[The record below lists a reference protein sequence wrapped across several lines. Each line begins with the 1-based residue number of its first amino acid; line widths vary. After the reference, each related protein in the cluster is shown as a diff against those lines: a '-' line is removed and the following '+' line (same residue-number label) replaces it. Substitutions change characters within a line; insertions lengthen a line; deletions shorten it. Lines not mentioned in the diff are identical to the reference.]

1 MSFLAILAS
10 FCLCGSLLGSWLGN
24 FGTQCSRRR
33 IKMRKDALVALVAS
47 AFLVERAYTVVVV
60 GACFAFAALSFKEV
74 LTEQLWISDCFTVT
88 GRA

>member
-1 MSFLAILAS
+1 
-10 FCLCGSLLGSWLGN
+10 
-24 FGTQCSRRR
+24 
-33 IKMRKDALVALVAS
+33 MRKDTVVALVAS
-47 AFLVERAYTVVVV
+47 AFLVERAHTVVVV